1 MKLLIGVMLL
11 IGVLG
16 CGQPE
21 RGNVNGILLPQATG
35 VIDVPEGPTI
45 ELAAPGAAAKLGPL
59 PAGDTIK
66 IAAHIDVPW
75 TEIRDVI
82 KGIHAA
88 GKRAVPL
95 VGVRQ
100 RVRAFVI
107 SDELLG
113 ASIALT
119 AQPNGKVCASP
130 PGVPEAKCIQTV
142 SKKNIDR
149 GFVRSLMSEAVNAY
163 QLYDVDV
170 EAQGAIRW
178 IDVVRAVDGARTCC
192 RTTIRVKLNDL

>member
-1 MKLLIGVMLL
+1 MRWAVVLLALL
-11 IGVLG
+11 GFGG
-16 CGQPE
+16 CKAPE

-45 ELAAPGAAAKLGPL
+45 ELAEPGAAATLGPL

-75 TEIRDVI
+75 PEMRDVI
-82 KGIHAA
+82 KSIHAA

-95 VGVRQ
+95 VGVRNK
-100 RVRAFVI
+100 VRGFVI
-107 SDELLG
+107 SDELAG
-113 ASIALT
+113 ESIALT
-119 AQPNGKVCASP
+119 AQPNGKACVSP
-130 PGVPEAKCIQTV
+130 PGVPEAKCVQTM

-149 GFVRSLMSEAVNAY
+149 GFVRGLMSEAVNQY
-163 QLYDVDV
+163 RLYDVDV
-170 EAQGAIRW
+170 EAQGDIRW

-192 RTTIRVKLNDL
+192 RTAMRVKLNDL

>member
-1 MKLLIGVMLL
+1 MRLAVAVLVILGV
-11 IGVLG
+11 IG

-35 VIDVPEGPTI
+35 VIEVPEGPTI
-45 ELAAPGAAAKLGPL
+45 ELAKPGAAAKLGAL
-59 PAGDTIK
+59 PVGDTIK

-75 TEIRDVI
+75 TEVRDVI
-82 KGIHAA
+82 KAIHAA

-95 VGVRQ
+95 VGVRN

-113 ASIALT
+113 ESIALT
-119 AQPNGKVCASP
+119 AQPNGKACVSP
-130 PGVPEAKCIQTV
+130 PGVPEAKCVQTM

-149 GFVRSLMSEAVNAY
+149 GFVRGLMSEAVNRY
-163 QLYDVDV
+163 RIYDVDV